1 MEISSVVFFHCSL
14 AVQEAAEARRLR
26 QQAERVV
33 AEQGLELEAAG
44 EEQLKLEQ
52 AEQAE
57 QVLQGL

>member
-1 MEISSVVFFHCSL
+1 VVFFHCSL
-14 AVQEAAEARRLR
+14 AAQEAAEARRLL

>member
-1 MEISSVVFFHCSL
+1 MFFHCSL
-14 AVQEAAEARRLR
+14 AAQEAAEARRLL

>member
-1 MEISSVVFFHCSL
+1 VVFFHCSL
-14 AVQEAAEARRLR
+14 AAQEAAEARRLR